1 MRKVIVALFLLS
13 ATIARAQT
21 CSSGLGDPIVNITF
35 GAGTGFGP
43 ALAPGITNLQYQSS
57 ACVLD
62 NAYEIVNTSSNC
74 YAGDWLS
81 VNVDHT
87 GDPNG
92 YYMLIGAADQ
102 PDYFFLQ
109 TVNDLCPSTNYQFA
123 AWILNMAS
131 HSGEILPNVTFNIE
145 KTDGT
150 VLQSLQTGDIPV
162 TNPAVWN
169 QYAFYF
175 TTPPGVTSVVLRMIN
190 NAPGGYGNDLA
201 LDDITF
207 RTAGPSVNIAISG
220 YAGDT
225 VTLCAAPANALQF
238 LGTVGS
244 CYAATDYQWQ
254 QSTDNGQSWN
264 NISGAVTTNYSASPT
279 VAGRDLYR
287 LTAAQTGNIG
297 ITTCQVVST
306 VDSITV
312 LPVADPAITIQTDTQ
327 TICAGAP
334 VSFNAA
340 IADGGPAPV
349 YQWMV
354 NGSAVMGNGPQF
366 SINGLNNGDR
376 VSCLLTSDAVCPN
389 SATVLSN
396 ILPMDVL
403 PVLAPSV
410 AITASAN
417 DICADSLVSFTAV
430 PTNGG
435 PHPSYQWAVN
445 GQPVGADTSVFSSGH
460 LNNGDVISTLLT
472 GSLPCSLPATAGGI
486 SMTVYPIP
494 VISLT
499 PDTVIKG
506 GTSIQLDPLI
516 SGSDLSYRWTP
527 AVALD
532 NPFIPDPI
540 ASPQA
545 TTVYTL
551 TVNSAEWPCS
561 ASTKEIVEVFY
572 DLAMP
577 NAFTPNGDG
586 RNDLFRIPPGIQVTV
601 IRFVVYDRWGAR
613 VFAVTNPDSGFD
625 TGWDG
630 TSGGKPQPAGT
641 YVWIIEYFNPLVR
654 QVLMKKGTVE
664 LIR

>member
-1 MRKVIVALFLLS
+1 MKKFATALFLLL
-13 ATIARAQT
+13 ATFASAQT

-81 VNVDHT
+81 VNADHT

-92 YYMLIGAADQ
+92 YYMLIGASDQ
-102 PDYFFLQ
+102 PSYFYLQ
-109 TVNDLCPSTNYQFA
+109 TVTGLCPSTNYQFA
-123 AWILNMAS
+123 AWVLNMAS
-131 HSGEILPNVTFNIE
+131 HTGEALPNITFNIE

-150 VLQSLQTGDIPV
+150 VLQSLQTGDVPV

-175 TTPPGVTSVVLRMIN
+175 TTPPGVSSVVLRMIN

-220 YAGDT
+220 YPSDT

-244 CYAATDYQWQ
+244 CYSSTDYQWQ
-254 QSTDNGQSWN
+254 QSTDNGQNWN
-264 NISGAVTTNYSASPT
+264 NIPGAVNTNYSANPAN
-279 VAGRDLYR
+279 AGSYLYR

-297 ITTCQVVST
+297 ITTCQVVSSA
-306 VDSITV
+306 DSITV
-312 LPVADPAITIQTDTQ
+312 LPVAYPAITIQTDTL

-340 IADGGPAPV
+340 IVDGGPAPV

-354 NGSAVMGNGPQF
+354 NGQPAVGSGLQFSSNGLGNG
-366 SINGLNNGDR
+366 DK
-376 VSCLLTSDAVCPN
+376 VSCLLTSDAACPN
-389 SATVLSN
+389 QTTVLSN

-403 PVLAPSV
+403 PVVAPSV

-417 DICADSLVSFTAV
+417 NICPDSLVIFMAA

-435 PHPSYQWAVN
+435 PHPDYQWTVN
-445 GQPVGADTSVFSSGH
+445 GQPAGADTVVFVSDH
-460 LNNGDVISTLLT
+460 LNNGDVISAVLT
-472 GSLPCSLPATAGGI
+472 GSLPCSLPAMANAI
-486 SMTVYPIP
+486 SMTVYPLP
-494 VISLT
+494 AISLT

-506 GTSIQLDPLI
+506 GTSIRLDPLI
-516 SGSDLSYRWTP
+516 SGSAVSYQWTP
-527 AVALD
+527 TVALD
-532 NPFIPDPI
+532 NAFIPDPI
-540 ASPQA
+540 ASPA
-545 TTVYTL
+545 ETTVYTL
-551 TVNSAEWPCS
+551 TVMGMSGCS
-561 ASTKEIVEVFY
+561 ASAREMVVVFY

-586 RNDLFRIPPGIQVTV
+586 RNDLFRVPPGIAVT
-601 IRFVVYDRWGAR
+601 ITRFAVYDRWGAQ
-613 VFAVTNPDSGFD
+613 VYATGNSGS
-625 TGWDG
+625 GWDG
-630 TSGGKPQPAGT
+630 TIGGKPQPAGT
-641 YVWIIEYFNPLVR
+641 YIWIIEYFNPLIR
-654 QVLMKKGTVE
+654 QVVMKKGTVE

>member
-13 ATIARAQT
+13 ATHARTQT

-43 ALAPGITNLQYQSS
+43 ALAPGITNMQYQSS
-57 ACVLD
+57 GCVLD
-62 NAYEIVNTSSNC
+62 NAYEIVNTSGNC

-81 VNVDHT
+81 VNADHT

-92 YYMLIGAADQ
+92 YYMLIGASDQ
-102 PDYFFLQ
+102 PSDFYVQ
-109 TVNDLCPSTNYQFA
+109 TVNGLCPSTNYQFA

-150 VLQSLQTGDIPV
+150 VLQSLKTGDIPV

-175 TTPPGVTSVVLRMIN
+175 TTPPGVGSVVLRMTN

-207 RTAGPSVNIAISG
+207 RTAGPSVNISISG
-220 YAGDT
+220 YPSDT
-225 VTLCAAPANALQF
+225 VTLCAAPANTLQF

-244 CYAATDYQWQ
+244 CYSSTDYQWQ

-264 NISGAVTTNYSASPT
+264 NIPGAVTTNYSASLT
-279 VAGRDLYR
+279 VAGSYRYR
-287 LTAAQTGNIG
+287 LTAAQAGNIG
-297 ITTCQVVST
+297 IATCQVVST
-306 VDSITV
+306 SDTITI
-312 LPVADPAITIQTDTQ
+312 LPVVYPVITIQADTL
-327 TICAGAP
+327 TTCAGAP
-334 VSFNAA
+334 VNFNAS
-340 IADGGPAPV
+340 IADGGAAPV

-354 NGSAVMGNGPQF
+354 NGAPVTGSGWQF
-366 SINGLNNGDR
+366 SSSGLNNGDK
-376 VSCLLTSDAVCPN
+376 VSCLLTSDAACPN
-389 SATVLSN
+389 STTALSN

-410 AITASAN
+410 AIVASAN
-417 DICADSLVSFTAV
+417 DICADSLVSFTAT

-435 PHPSYQWAVN
+435 PHPGYQWTVN
-445 GQPVGADTSVFSSGH
+445 GQPVGADTSVFSSDH
-460 LNNGDVISTLLT
+460 LNNGDVISAVLT
-472 GSLPCSLPATAGGI
+472 GRLPCSLPATANVI

-494 VISLT
+494 AISLT

-506 GTSIQLDPLI
+506 GTSIRLDPLI
-516 SGSDLSYRWTP
+516 SGSAASYQWMP

-532 NPFIPDPI
+532 NPFIPDPV
-540 ASPQA
+540 AGPTE

-551 TVNSAEWPCS
+551 TVSGTNGCS
-561 ASTKEIVEVFY
+561 ASAKEMVEVFY

-586 RNDLFRIPPGIQVTV
+586 RNDRFRAPPVIQATI
-601 IRFVVYDRWGAR
+601 IRFVVYDRWGAQ
-613 VFAVTNPDSGFD
+613 VFAAVNPDSGFD

-630 TSGGKPQPAGT
+630 TIGGKPQPAGT
-641 YVWIIEYFNPLVR
+641 YVWIIEYFNPLIR
-654 QVLMKKGTVE
+654 RVLMKKGTVE